1 MTATITDID
10 TLRAQINERLIAI
23 YPTGP
28 GLLTEPVAYI
38 AAGQGKRLRPLLTLL
53 TARACGGSSEVA
65 LPAAVAVE
73 LLHNFTLVHDDIMDR
88 DQTRH
93 NQPSVHAKWNQSVA
107 ILAGDVLFVLA
118 LQELRRSAT
127 NVDAMSAAFVAGALA
142 VCEGQALD
150 LSFEE
155 RSDVSLQDYLG
166 MVDLKTG
173 HMLGLSAELG
183 VLAAEGQEAIV
194 TSVRRF
200 GRLIGRAF
208 QIQDDLLEI
217 FSDAGTMGK
226 SLGSDLAAGKQTYL
240 LIAARE
246 RQPEETQEALA
257 AAGDD
262 LERGLSLLRD
272 ILESSGIRGEAEELV
287 RRTIA
292 EALAALPAL
301 GADQTELASFAEL
314 VLNRKK

>member
-1 MTATITDID
+1 MTAARTDID
-10 TLRAQINERLIAI
+10 ALRVQINERLTSI
-23 YPTGP
+23 YPAGP

-53 TARACGGSSEVA
+53 AARACGGSIEVA

-118 LQELRRSAT
+118 LQELHRSAI
-127 NVDAMSAAFVAGALA
+127 NVDAMSIAFAAGALA

-150 LSFEE
+150 LDFEE
-155 RSDVSLQDYLG
+155 RNDVSLEDYLG

-183 VLAAEGQEAIV
+183 VLAAGGKEMIV
-194 TSVRRF
+194 NSARQF

-217 FSDAGTMGK
+217 FSDAATMGK

-246 RQPEETQEALA
+246 RKPEGTQDALA
-257 AAGDD
+257 AAGED
-262 LERGLSLLRD
+262 LERGLALLRE
-272 ILESSGIRGEAEELV
+272 ILDSTGIRAEAEELV
-287 RRTIA
+287 RRTVA
-292 EALAALPAL
+292 DALAALPPL
-301 GADQTELASFAEL
+301 GMAQAELASFAEL